1 MDSPLVIGITGH
13 TGAGKTTL
21 AQSLRTEC
29 GFQYFRYSLVLA
41 EWRKV
46 DPAAKGSLQELG
58 WGVMAAGN
66 QRELN
71 RLLINQIDRG
81 QDCVVDGLRHIIDYE
96 SLKMEFPRNFAL
108 IFLKATAQT
117 RFDRTRQRYPAYASF
132 LKADSH
138 PVESSIDSLL
148 PLANLVLDSE
158 KSTSEIVEST
168 ISFCSSFRRLS
179 EENL

>member
-1 MDSPLVIGITGH
+1 MDSPLVIGITGRI
-13 TGAGKTTL
+13 GAGKTTL
-21 AQSLRTEC
+21 AQVLRTEY

-46 DPAAKGSLQELG
+46 DPTAKGNLQELG
-58 WGVMAAGN
+58 WGVMAGGN

-71 RLLINQIDRG
+71 RLLIKQIDRG

-96 SLKMEFPRNFAL
+96 SLKNEFPRNFAL
-108 IFLKATAQT
+108 IFLKAAAQI
-117 RFDRTRQRYPAYASF
+117 RFDRIRQRYPEYSSF

-148 PLANLVLDSE
+148 PLAELVLDSE
-158 KSTSEIVEST
+158 KSVSEIAVNA
-168 ISFCSSFRRLS
+168 ISFCSSFRKLL
-179 EENL
+179 EGNL